1 MFRHDV
7 HSCMGRHYWRITTAG
22 RKVPREGHDLV
33 RDERRSADSLAA
45 RVSVPLEESRGAS
58 FLETKRPSVR
68 ERERSALSGT
78 CACCCRLYCFFSG
91 AGAAGAAGAFSGA
104 GAAGAGVVVVV
115 VVVVVVGAFSGAGA
129 AGAAAGA
136 GFFSS
141 AFCWQPTTE
150 NMKATT
156 RQRTSAVT
164 FFTIATSFHLIF
176 TLSG

>member
-1 MFRHDV
+1 MTRSGMSGAAPTPSRFRPRRL
-7 HSCMGRHYWRITTAG
+7 GRNPGGAFSFAG
-22 RKVPREGHDLV
+22 
-33 RDERRSADSLAA
+33 
-45 RVSVPLEESRGAS
+45 
-58 FLETKRPSVR
+58 TKRPSIR
-68 ERERSALSGT
+68 ERERSALSAT
-78 CACCCRLYCFFSG
+78 CASCCRLYCFFSG

-104 GAAGAGVVVVV
+104 GAAGAGVVV

-150 NMKATT
+150 NMKATK

>member
-1 MFRHDV
+1 M
-7 HSCMGRHYWRITTAG
+7 AG
-22 RKVPREGHDLV
+22 RKVPREGQASV
-33 RDERRSADSLAA
+33 KAER
-45 RVSVPLEESRGAS
+45 LEESRGAF
-58 FLETKRPSVR
+58 FLETKRPSAR
-68 ERERSALSGT
+68 GRERSALYGT

-104 GAAGAGVVVVV
+104 GAGAAGAG
-115 VVVVVVGAFSGAGA
+115 AAGA

-156 RQRTSAVT
+156 RQRTSAVN
-164 FFTIATSFHLIF
+164 FFTIATSFHLIS
-176 TLSG
+176 TLGG